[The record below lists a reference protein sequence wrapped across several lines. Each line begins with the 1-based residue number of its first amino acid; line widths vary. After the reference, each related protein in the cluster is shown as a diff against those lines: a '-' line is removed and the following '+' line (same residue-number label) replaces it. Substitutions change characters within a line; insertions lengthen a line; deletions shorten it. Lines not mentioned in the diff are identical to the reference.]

1 MRPDGS
7 GQVALPLTHLATCL
21 SKSGTGKKCLQF
33 GEKLNF
39 KEEIRCPLWYVY
51 SHCHE
56 ATSLSLIWP
65 IFGGNAM
72 HDELGAL
79 FCPGLTTPLRKVL
92 KQYLVCQPLL
102 EM

>member
-21 SKSGTGKKCLQF
+21 SKSGTGKKCLEF
-33 GEKLNF
+33 GEKFNF

-56 ATSLSLIWP
+56 ATSLSLIWL
-65 IFGGNAM
+65 ILVAM
-72 HDELGAL
+72 ECMMKLMPFAAQV
-79 FCPGLTTPLRKVL
+79 LTTPLRKVL
-92 KQYLVCQPLL
+92 KP
-102 EM
+102 